1 MEKKRLLDA
10 CRKTIILIVPVLLLA
25 ACSLPRILVLHDPLN
40 SQEHIDLGVSYE
52 KRGEFSA
59 AIKEYEEAA
68 KDLPQAYLFMGNVYF
83 QQKNYDAAAK
93 AYRKAIDATD
103 NPHAL
108 NNLAWLYYTTDTK
121 LDEAERLARRAVELS
136 PDDKGFADTLKK
148 IRERKRANAS
158 P

>member
-1 MEKKRLLDA
+1 
-10 CRKTIILIVPVLLLA
+10 
-25 ACSLPRILVLHDPLN
+25 
-40 SQEHIDLGVSYE
+40 
-52 KRGEFSA
+52 
-59 AIKEYEEAA
+59 
-68 KDLPQAYLFMGNVYF
+68 MGNVYF

-103 NPHAL
+103 NPHAF

-136 PDDKGFADTLKK
+136 PDDEGFADTLKK
-148 IRERKRANAS
+148 IRERKRANGS